1 MGVVPIKYDLLQ
13 EVINLK
19 QTNRNCKNAFK
30 KIVHGLYR
38 HHNGHRIPDGYE
50 VTKYYCD
57 RKIPEEQRNVICY
70 LPLLSVGHTKVFE
83 YSYGEI
89 DNDKNKV
96 YIAMMFFE
104 SRLIE
109 ITMKK

>member
-1 MGVVPIKYDLLQ
+1 M
-13 EVINLK
+13 
-19 QTNRNCKNAFK
+19 
-30 KIVHGLYR
+30 HGLYR

-109 ITMKK
+109 ITMKKKIHNKMLCGKEQGQISREI